1 MHTSP
6 SFLTLFVQRLEIAT
20 ADSMNDLVSIYS
32 IFRICKLSI
41 GDGSRLNLN
50 GDSVSSYVELEGIDP
65 LLSPF
70 CFFDIFYSFYI
81 CFVCFKW
88 LKIYS
93 GTKAPDVGPSLTGL
107 TFK

>member
-1 MHTSP
+1 MTVALLNGMSDVDAIR
-6 SFLTLFVQRLEIAT
+6 SR
-20 ADSMNDLVSIYS
+20 
-32 IFRICKLSI
+32 FRICKLSI

-81 CFVCFKW
+81 VS
-88 LKIYS
+88 S
-93 GTKAPDVGPSLTGL
+93 GLRYIQAPRHPMLDLR
-107 TFK
+107 